1 MRIITGTKRGKK
13 LFSLEGESVR
23 PTTDRVKEAL
33 FDILQFSLEGRRFLD
48 LFAGS
53 GQIGLEAVSRGA
65 EKAFFVDHSKA
76 ALRVVE
82 KNIAA
87 VGFSQQCSVFF
98 GDFETFL
105 STTSEIFDI
114 AFLDPPY
121 RTGLLE
127 RALSLTA
134 ERMSLGG
141 VVVCEHPSDEQ
152 LPLQVGEFQRKKT
165 YRYGK
170 IMLSVYDRSGEK
182 KENE

>member
-13 LFSLEGESVR
+13 LLSLEGESVR

-65 EKAFFVDHSKA
+65 EKVCFVDSSKA

-82 KNIAA
+82 KNIALT
-87 VGFSQQCSVFF
+87 GFSQQSHVFL

-105 STTSEIFDI
+105 SATSETFDI

-127 RALSLTA
+127 RALPLTVK
-134 ERMSLGG
+134 RMAPGG
-141 VVVCEHPSDEQ
+141 TLICEHPRDEE
-152 LPLQVGEFQRKKT
+152 LPERVGAFQKQKT
-165 YRYGK
+165 YRYGR
-170 IMLSVYDRSGEK
+170 ILLSVYRKSDKE